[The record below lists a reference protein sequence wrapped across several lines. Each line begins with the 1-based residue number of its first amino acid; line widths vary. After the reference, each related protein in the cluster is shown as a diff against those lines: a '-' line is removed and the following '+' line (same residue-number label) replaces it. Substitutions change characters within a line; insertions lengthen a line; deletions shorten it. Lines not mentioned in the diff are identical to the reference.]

1 MLLRGPAL
9 LSGCMALF
17 SYWTGMTLLIPAC
30 FSCTADEVSLPRKE
44 QSAAP
49 AAEVATKAIT
59 EDEARRQAQLLH
71 SAVHSIL
78 QRVHHG
84 LYREDEGLPL
94 PAAVFRESFAD
105 IEAEHNIKLRW
116 LAIEGQAMNTD
127 HLPASDFEKQ
137 AAEALKSGELS
148 HEEVRDGTYRRAGRI
163 LLANDC
169 LKCHVP
175 DRRSTKPRTAGLIIA
190 IPIADPD

>member
-9 LSGCMALF
+9 FRGCMALF
-17 SYWTGMTLLIPAC
+17 SYCMGMALLILAC
-30 FSCTADEVSLPRKE
+30 FSCTADEATLPPTE
-44 QSAAP
+44 QSVAP
-49 AAEVATKAIT
+49 AVVAPKAIT
-59 EDEARRQAQLLH
+59 QDEARRQAQLLH
-71 SAVHSIL
+71 TAIHSML

-105 IEAEHNIKLRW
+105 IEAEHDIKLRW

-127 HLPASDFEKQ
+127 HQPVSDFEKQ
-137 AAEALKSGELS
+137 AAEALKSGELA

-190 IPIADPD
+190 IPIADRN